1 MKKLLITSLGIFMLS
16 SISSAQTT
24 SEIYQLSK
32 TQNLG
37 TARYNGL
44 SGAFGALGG
53 DLTAVAE
60 NPAASAVF
68 LNSYGSFTI
77 GYNRANFDA
86 NYFGNNVTTQ
96 DNNLNF
102 NQIGGVLVLKDS
114 NSDGSGL
121 SKVSLAVVYN
131 QDNDFRERYTIRG
144 NANNSIADF
153 FVNQANGIPADDLS
167 ARGDGSIEGLQR
179 DFREIGN
186 LYGISGQRAFLAFQ
200 GRLINESA
208 SDNSLYTPGVTGGDT
223 VQTIFYDTNGDSS
236 KVSFNLA
243 GEFNKTF
250 YIGINLNIHDYDY
263 RKSVSF
269 RELNGNSS
277 NEDVQF
283 VEYRNDI
290 YTFGNGYSLGI
301 GAIAKLGDQLRA
313 GFSYQSPTWS
323 ELEDEFEQNI
333 LVDVEV
339 NNSVV
344 GNLVDPETVVLLPA
358 YRFRTPGIVTGS
370 LAYVFGKSGLISA
383 QFSRQD
389 FSNIEY
395 TTNGPEFTEANNR
408 INETF
413 QAVNTFKIGA
423 EYRYNKWRFRGG
435 ASTASSPYK
444 DSRINGDST
453 GFSLGTGYDW
463 GKWKFDL
470 AYNNLEVN
478 RNESL
483 FENEAFSNNS
493 DISKRQNIFTATL
506 GLNF

>member
-1 MKKLLITSLGIFMLS
+1 MKKLLITSLGVLMLS
-16 SISSAQTT
+16 SLSTAQTT
-24 SEIYQLSK
+24 SEIYQLSR

-37 TARYNGL
+37 SARYNAL

-53 DLTAVAE
+53 DLTAIAE

-68 LNSYGSFTI
+68 LNSYGSFTL

-86 NYFGNNVTTQ
+86 SYFGNNITTQ

-102 NQIGGVLVLKDS
+102 NQIGGVLVLKDN

-121 SKVSLAVVYN
+121 SKLSLAVVYN
-131 QDNDFRERYTIRG
+131 QDNDYRESFTIRG

-153 FVNQANGIPADDLS
+153 FVNQANGIPVNALI
-167 ARGDGSIEGLQR
+167 ARGNGSLDGLQR
-179 DFREIGN
+179 DFNRIGDSF
-186 LYGISGQRAFLAFQ
+186 GIGGQRAFLGFQ
-200 GRLINESA
+200 GRVINDSN
-208 SDNSLYTPGVTGGDT
+208 NSEYVPGVTGGNT
-223 VQTIFYDTNGDSS
+223 NQTIVYDTNGDSS

-243 GEFNKTF
+243 GEFNETF
-250 YIGINLNIHDYDY
+250 YIGVNFNIHDYNY
-263 RKSVSF
+263 RKSISF
-269 RELNGNSS
+269 RESNGNSAD
-277 NEDVQF
+277 DVQF
-283 VEYRNDI
+283 IEYRNDI
-290 YTFGNGYSLGI
+290 FTFGNGYSLGI
-301 GAIAKLGDQLRA
+301 GAITKLGDQLRA
-313 GFSYQSPTWS
+313 GFSYQSPTWN
-323 ELEDEFEQNI
+323 EFEDELDQRIFVEENI
-333 LVDVEV
+333 
-339 NNSVV
+339 NNSLE
-344 GNLVDPETVVLLPA
+344 NNTVDPETVVLFPA
-358 YRFRTPGIVTGS
+358 YRFRTPGVISGS
-370 LAYVFGKSGLISA
+370 LAYVFGKNGLISA
-383 QFSRQD
+383 QYSRQD

-395 TTNGPEFTEANNR
+395 TTNTQEFAEANAR

-444 DSRINGDST
+444 DSNINGDST

-470 AYNNLEVN
+470 AYNNLEIN
-478 RNESL
+478 RNESF
-483 FENEAFSNNS
+483 FENPDFQNNS